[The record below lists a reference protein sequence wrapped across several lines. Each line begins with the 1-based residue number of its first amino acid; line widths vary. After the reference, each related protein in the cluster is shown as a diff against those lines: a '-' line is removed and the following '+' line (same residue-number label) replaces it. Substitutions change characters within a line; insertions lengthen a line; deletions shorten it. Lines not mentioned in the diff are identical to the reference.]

1 MATYIYSFAFEVKYS
16 VVFLLLAVLVLI
28 FEILISL
35 ITYLNLIILLKRY
48 FQILPVIFIFSPTSS
63 FISFYIYEFS

>member
-28 FEILISL
+28 FEVLISL
-35 ITYLNLIILLKRY
+35 ITSLNLIILLKRS
-48 FQILPVIFIFSPTSS
+48 FQI
-63 FISFYIYEFS
+63 